1 MSLQDKYREVLNLGE
16 ELGIQNGNVV
26 EEAGVLKVWGTAQT
40 QYEKDQ
46 LWDKIKEIGGT
57 NPSDIVADVSV
68 ANTEYYTKHTVKSG
82 ETLSKIAKHYYKDA
96 NAYNKIFKANTDQ
109 LKNPDLI
116 HPGQVLVIP
125 NP

>member
-16 ELGIQNGNVV
+16 ELGIQSGNVV

-57 NPSDIVADVSV
+57 NPSDIIADVSV

-82 ETLSKIAKHYYKDA
+82 ESLSKIAKHYYKDA
-96 NAYNKIFKANTDQ
+96 SAYNKIFRANTDQ

-116 HPGQVLVIP
+116 QPGQVLVIP